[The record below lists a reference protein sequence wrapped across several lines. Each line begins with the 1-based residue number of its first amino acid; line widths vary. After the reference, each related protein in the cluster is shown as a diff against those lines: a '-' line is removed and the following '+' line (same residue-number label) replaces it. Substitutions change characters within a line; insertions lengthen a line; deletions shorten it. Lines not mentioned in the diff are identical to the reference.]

1 MHTVWAGLHKVF
13 KISCLKNSK
22 QIQVQ
27 QPDLQRTTQHL
38 LAFPLIIRLMIFWG
52 TAPYVITLKQTS
64 KEYDNPLHCAQHD
77 TLKR

>member
-38 LAFPLIIRLMIFWG
+38 LAFSLIIRLMIFG
-52 TAPYVITLKQTS
+52 GQLLT
-64 KEYDNPLHCAQHD
+64 
-77 TLKR
+77 

>member
-38 LAFPLIIRLMIFWG
+38 LAFSLSIRLMIFWG
-52 TAPYVITLKQTS
+52 DSSVRDYLEA
-64 KEYDNPLHCAQHD
+64 D
-77 TLKR
+77 